1 MTQHLR
7 HLHFTQSLEPLQ
19 GAGLGYSALGL
30 HQGLLENAS
39 FSQLAA
45 THGSGFGESWPHV
58 NLYARKGIEKTF
70 YAPGMKNTARTLVK
84 SSNIV
89 HAHGFYVAPN
99 WLIGSEA
106 RRQRKPLVHHVQ
118 GFLDPWILARSRFKK
133 RIAHFLFESANF
145 RHASL
150 WRAVSLKEEQQIRDF
165 GVKAPVIVLPNGVK
179 LPVERSAAELAEF
192 AAKFPRTGKRRA
204 IFLSRIHSK
213 KGLDLLIP
221 AWTGLPTELTCDW
234 ELLLFGPDEGGYASQ
249 VAGWIEQAGL
259 GKAVKLMGSVSG
271 AAKEAAFRSADLF
284 VLPSYS
290 EGFPMAVLEASSY
303 GLPVVQTSECNFPEL
318 TAAQGAWECVPTLE
332 GLTKSLR
339 MALACDDSERHQR
352 GEAGYQLVCE
362 HYSWS
367 SIALR
372 LHEACQTLV

>member
-1 MTQHLR
+1 MIQFPR

-30 HQGLLENAS
+30 HQGLLDAGQSSRLAS
-39 FSQLAA
+39 
-45 THGSGFGESWPHV
+45 THGVGFAESWPHV
-58 NLYARKGIEKTF
+58 DLYARKGVEKTY
-70 YAPGMKNTARTLVK
+70 YAPGMKAAARTLVRGCDL
-84 SSNIV
+84 V

-106 RRQRKPLVHHVQ
+106 RRQRKPMVHHVQ

-133 RIAHFLFESANF
+133 RIAHLLFESANF
-145 RHASL
+145 RHAAL

-165 GVKAPVIVLPNGVK
+165 GIKAPVIVLPNGVK
-179 LPVERSAAELAEF
+179 LPVERSAAELAEL
-192 AAKFPRTGKRRA
+192 AARFPRTGKRRA

-221 AWTGLPTELTCDW
+221 AWAGLPSELTRDW

-259 GKAVKLMGSVSG
+259 GESVKLMGSVTG

-318 TAAQGAWECVPTLE
+318 TAAQGAWECVPNLE
-332 GLTKSLR
+332 DLKKSLTL
-339 MALACDDSERHQR
+339 ALACDDAERRQR
-352 GEAGYQLVCE
+352 GGAGLQLVRE
-362 HYSWS
+362 NYSWT

-372 LHEACQTLV
+372 LHEACQALV